1 MKNIYSFLKKDKIS
15 TQTLFIYFKVLR
27 GKMEKTEI
35 RENKEIM
42 VKKEKR
48 VVPVRGVMSA
58 LKEFKVF
65 QIKTLKVI

>member
-1 MKNIYSFLKKDKIS
+1 MKNIYSFLKKDKRS
-15 TQTLFIYFKVLR
+15 TPTLFIYFKVLR

-48 VVPVRGVMSA
+48 VVPVRGVMSDR
-58 LKEFKVF
+58 KEFKVF
-65 QIKTLKVI
+65 QI

>member
-1 MKNIYSFLKKDKIS
+1 M
-15 TQTLFIYFKVLR
+15 V
-27 GKMEKTEI
+27 KTEI